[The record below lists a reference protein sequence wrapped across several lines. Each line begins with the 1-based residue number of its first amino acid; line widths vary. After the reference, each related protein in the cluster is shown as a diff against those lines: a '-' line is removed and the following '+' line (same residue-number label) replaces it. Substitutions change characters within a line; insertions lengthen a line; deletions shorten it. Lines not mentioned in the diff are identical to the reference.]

1 MDHWEFKEAVHKYKQ
16 TSGHAIN
23 YYDGGAENNSP
34 VNHPG
39 SPYKGKKEESKGSL
53 AKDKMRNLLGNS
65 DSKANR
71 TAKRKNNLGLINDPQ

>member
-1 MDHWEFKEAVHKYKQ
+1 MDHKQYLESVKEYREK
-16 TSGHAIN
+16 SGHAIN

-39 SPYKGKKEESKGSL
+39 TPYKGKKEVQKSSL
-53 AKDKMRNLLGNS
+53 AKDKMRNLLAKS

-71 TAKRKNNLGLINDPQ
+71 TSKRKNNLGLINDPQ